1 MKRIAALCML
11 FGGMAWSM
19 TITEVHY
26 NPPARDGDCE
36 FVELFNES
44 CTVADLSGFRF
55 ARGITY
61 VFPNGTHLDP
71 ERYLVLAA
79 DAAAFQARYGFA
91 PDGVYT
97 GRLDSSGE
105 TITLENDAWSTD
117 ASGADIDTGCRMI
130 DFTYNDRGKWPAA
143 CDGTGHSLSLR
154 DPFLDPDDADN
165 WAPSAILGGTPRA
178 ANGAGEDGQTA
189 TFVAQASTWRY
200 RKGTSAPPSNW
211 NSRTYDD
218 GAWSSGPAGFG
229 YGDSDDNT
237 VLSDMEDGYLSLY
250 IRRSFTVADPT
261 GIHTLTLGAWYDD
274 GFVAYL
280 NGTEVARRNV
290 SGNPPAYDVAA
301 TASHEA
307 GSWESMDISGST
319 GFLVPG
325 TNVLAVCGFNQTI
338 DSSDFSLDARLSGE
352 LSSNTAGA
360 GSVVINECLYTGF
373 ARHFIEFHNL
383 GDVELGLGGYYL
395 TDDGNV
401 LDKMR
406 IADGTSVPAR
416 GYLAI
421 YEDQLA
427 FPLMVDAAPT
437 GTPNLHIILTA
448 PDLSRVAAAQSFD
461 AEIQEGHSRG
471 RWPDGHDGW
480 WECATPTPG
489 AANQVVVETNLVIN
503 EIMYH
508 PAVPDDPYDA
518 GDGDADDLEYIELY
532 NRGGAP
538 IALTGVRFDQGI
550 EFSFQPGAA
559 LEAGRYLVI
568 ARNPTRLRE
577 IYGEVPSLYG
587 PYAGRLADGGER
599 VRIVDALGNTLDEVR
614 YHDGGRWPR
623 WADGEGASLEL
634 VDARQDNA
642 LCTSWEAGINP
653 GEWAE
658 IIYTGTHRSVI
669 DSQVGEN
676 EFQLCL
682 MTAGEMLVDEIFL
695 GESLATANKITN
707 GSFDAST
714 TGWVIQ
720 GTHRDSVRT
729 TADSAAGAGA
739 LKVVS
744 TGRGDNRC
752 NRIECNTLALTA
764 GATYYVRYRARWLR
778 GSNMLMTRTH
788 RHGVV
793 RTTPIPMP
801 LRIGT
806 PGAVNSVVRSAQ
818 GPVYD
823 DLAQSPGLPTS
834 STQVT
839 LTVRAHD
846 ADGVSSLS
854 IRHRADGTATFA
866 TAPMYDD
873 GAHNDGLAGDGVYGG
888 TAPAYAANTV
898 VQFYIEGSDDSA
910 ARTTTTFPAEGA
922 AKPWVWIVKDSV
934 YTGSRQYYHLAMS
947 AADYAM
953 LSGSASRGEAMSNY
967 LWPASLVANAERI
980 HHGIGIRYR
989 GSPWIR
995 PSNPEAGYRF
1005 RFNRDDLLYGIHY
1018 EINLDRND
1026 NDGTR
1031 QKDRTASYMMRKLGA
1046 PDPYVKVPYNRG
1058 EYIALRF
1065 NNSDEGGYEQIQKPD
1080 GDYLE
1085 YWWRGNDKGNL
1096 YKVDDWFE
1104 SFNDANPVKI
1114 LTANLTYR
1122 GENKE
1127 TYRWFFGLRSNEQID
1142 DYYPLIELCRNLQQ
1156 YTLLD
1161 LDTAAAALMD
1171 VPEWAGVLA
1180 VRFFIGDW
1188 DTLGFDR
1195 GKNAFLYF
1203 APGDRA
1209 KLVPWDSDLTFQS
1222 GYIGAKLYPEAGGGD
1237 AYFPN
1242 MAKVFQRPWA
1252 RRLMNQ
1258 NYAYMIGAEGPANH
1272 ANLDWI
1278 LDATAAQAGLG
1289 SPIEIKSFVTSRTTV
1304 VRGYLSTAAFQIT
1317 EPNAG
1322 ADFTSAS
1329 APVVIRGKASSEVDR
1344 IIVNARDETPYVRWP
1359 ALDTWELT
1367 LPLVNGSVRY
1377 TFTAYNRAGRQI
1389 GTDSILITFS
1399 GPVGPRILDFQPARG
1414 LTSGGYEIT
1423 LSAMDF
1429 FEPVQVSIG
1438 GNACTSCRVEGGLVR
1453 AVVPQGAGF
1462 AAVSLQS
1469 GNGLSDT
1476 AAERFWYTAPPPP
1489 LGISFMPTHGSA
1501 TGGTEVTI
1509 LGSNFGQGARV
1520 YFGDRESPSVL
1531 FVSKQEL
1538 RAATPPPAAGIMRV
1552 RVKIVSTDGL
1562 VSVIFSPYFE
1572 YDPGPPPIIT
1582 AVSPDEGSTGGGTEV
1597 AITGENFASDAA
1609 AVVVRFDTALA
1620 HVLEAT
1626 ATRLRVLTPPHAA
1639 GTVGV
1644 EVVNPDGGSGQAA
1657 GAFEYI
1663 SVPVR
1668 VDACTPECGPVGGG
1682 NEVYIIGDG
1691 FAESSVVVL
1700 FGVSV
1705 ADIVSATAREIVVLA
1720 PPGTGSVAI
1729 AVYNPDG
1736 QYAIAPVQY
1745 VYTTDCRPAIE
1756 SIEPASG
1763 PEEGGTAVTI
1773 SGRNLSPLPDVT
1785 QVMFGTGSAVIVAG
1799 GTSREVT
1806 VLTPPGSGTVDLL
1819 YVNPDGSFVMLP
1831 NAFRYGADIPA
1842 DPLFLRGDANRD
1854 GKLDVADAIKIL
1866 SYLFSSDTLK
1876 CLDAADV
1883 NDDGKIDIAD
1893 AIRLLTTLFGGGA
1906 ALPPPY
1912 ASPGV
1917 DATADTLNCAE

>member
-1 MKRIAALCML
+1 ML
-11 FGGMAWSM
+11 LGGTAWSL

-36 FVELFNES
+36 FIELFNES

-55 ARGITY
+55 SRGISY

-71 ERYLVLAA
+71 GRYLVLAA

-105 TITLENDAWSTD
+105 TITLENDAWSVD
-117 ASGADIDTGCRMI
+117 ASGGDLHSGCRMI
-130 DFTYNDRGKWPAA
+130 NFTYNDRGKWPAA

-154 DPFLDPDDADN
+154 DPFLDPDDAAS
-165 WAPSAILGGTPRA
+165 WTPSPLLGGTPRA
-178 ANGAGEDGQTA
+178 DNGLGSGQTA

-218 GAWSSGPAGFG
+218 SGWLSGRAGFG
-229 YGDSDDNT
+229 YGDNDDNT
-237 VLSDMEDGYLSLY
+237 VLSDMQNGYISVY
-250 IRRSFTVADPT
+250 IRQSFTVADPT
-261 GIHTLTLGAWYDD
+261 GVQTLTLGAWYDD

-290 SGNPPAYDVAA
+290 AGNPPVYNVPA

-307 GSWESMDISGST
+307 GAWESFDISTSRGL
-319 GFLVPG
+319 LVQG
-325 TNVLAVCGFNQTI
+325 TNVLAVCGFNRTI
-338 DSSDFSLDARLSGE
+338 DSADFSLDMRLSGTI
-352 LSSNTAGA
+352 SSIAA

-373 ARHFIEFHNL
+373 ARHFIEFYNL
-383 GDVELGLGGYYL
+383 GDQAVGLDGFHL
-395 TDDGNV
+395 SDDGNV

-416 GYLAI
+416 GYLVF
-421 YEDQLA
+421 YEDQLP
-427 FPLMVDAAPT
+427 FPLMVDSVPT

-448 PDLSRVAAAQSFD
+448 PDLSRVTAAQSFD
-461 AEIQEGHSRG
+461 AEIEEGHSRG
-471 RWPDGHDGW
+471 RRPDGREGW
-480 WECATPTPG
+480 WECTTPTPG
-489 AANQVVVETNLVIN
+489 AANQVVVETDLVIN

-508 PAVPDDPYDA
+508 PAAPHDPYSD
-518 GDGDADDLEYIELY
+518 GGGDADDLEYLELY

-538 IALTGVRFDQGI
+538 ISLTGVRFDQGI

-559 LEAGRYLVI
+559 LAAGQYLVL
-568 ARNPTRLRE
+568 ARNPARFRE
-577 IYGEVPSLYG
+577 IYGDMPNLYG

-599 VRIVDALGNTLDEVR
+599 VRIVDALGNTVDEVR

-642 LCTSWEAGINP
+642 LCTAWEASINP
-653 GEWAE
+653 GEWVE
-658 IIYTGTHRSVI
+658 VVYTGAHRSVI
-669 DSQVGEN
+669 DSQIGEN
-676 EFQLCL
+676 EFQVCL
-682 MTAGEMLVDEIFL
+682 MTAGEMLLDEIFL
-695 GESLATANKITN
+695 GDSLAAANKIAN

-729 TADSAAGAGA
+729 TGDAAAGGGA
-739 LKVVS
+739 LKVIS

-752 NRIECNTLALTA
+752 NRLEYNTLALTP
-764 GATYYVRYRARWLR
+764 GGTHYVRYHAKWLR

-793 RTTPIPMP
+793 RTTPIPMAA
-801 LRIGT
+801 RIGT
-806 PGAVNSVVRSAQ
+806 PGAPNSVARSTQ

-823 DLAQSPGLPTS
+823 DLVQSPGMPAS
-834 STQVT
+834 STQVVI
-839 LTVRAHD
+839 TVRAHD
-846 ADGVSSLS
+846 ADGIRSLN
-854 IRHRADGTATFA
+854 IRHRADGTSTFA
-866 TAPMYDD
+866 SAPMYDD
-873 GAHNDGLAGDGVYGG
+873 GAHGDGQAGDGIYGG
-888 TAPAYAANTV
+888 TVPAYAANTV
-898 VQFYIEGSDDSA
+898 VQFYVEGTDDSA
-910 ARTTTTFPAEGA
+910 ARNQTTFPIEGA
-922 AKPWVWIVKDSV
+922 AAPWVWIVKDSV
-934 YTGSRQYYHLAMS
+934 YTGSRHYYHLAMS

-953 LSGSASRGEAMSNY
+953 LSGNASRGEAMSNY
-967 LWPASLVANAERI
+967 LWPASLVANAARI

-1046 PDPYVKVPYNRG
+1046 PNPYVKLPYNRG

-1065 NNSDEGGYEQIQKPD
+1065 NNSDKGGYEQIQKID

-1085 YWWRGNDKGNL
+1085 YWWRGNDKGNY

-1127 TYRWFFGLRSNEQID
+1127 TYRWFFSLRSNELLD

-1156 YTLLD
+1156 YTLAD

-1171 VPEWAGVLA
+1171 VPEWAGILA

-1195 GKNAFLYF
+1195 GKNAYLYF
-1203 APGDRA
+1203 APGEGA

-1222 GYIGAKLYPEAGGGD
+1222 GYVGAKLYPEAGGGD

-1258 NYAYMIGAEGPANH
+1258 SYAYLIGAEGPANR

-1289 SPIEIKSFVTSRTTV
+1289 SPIEIKNFVASRATV

-1317 EPNAG
+1317 EPNGG
-1322 ADFTSAS
+1322 ADFTSTT
-1329 APVVIRGKASSEVDR
+1329 APVVVRGKASSEVDR
-1344 IIVNARDETPYVRWP
+1344 IIVNARDETPYLRWP

-1389 GTDSILITFS
+1389 GSDSIVITFS
-1399 GPVGPRILDFQPARG
+1399 GPVGPRILGFQPARG
-1414 LTSGGYEIT
+1414 LTSGGYEIAI
-1423 LSAMDF
+1423 SAMDF

-1438 GNACTSCRVEGGLVR
+1438 GKACTSCRAEGGLVK
-1453 AVVPQGAGF
+1453 AVVPPGAGF
-1462 AAVSLQS
+1462 AAVTLTS
-1469 GNGLSDT
+1469 GNELSDT
-1476 AAERFWYTAPPPP
+1476 AAARFWYVAPPPP
-1489 LGISFMPTHGSA
+1489 LGISFMPTHGPA
-1501 TGGTEVTI
+1501 AGGTEVAI

-1531 FVSKQEL
+1531 FVSAQEI
-1538 RAATPPPAAGIMRV
+1538 RAVTPSPAPGIMRV
-1552 RVKIVSTDGL
+1552 RVKIVSAEGL
-1562 VSVIFSPYFE
+1562 ASIISSPYFE
-1572 YDPGPPPIIT
+1572 YDPGPAPIIT
-1582 AVSPDEGSTGGGTEV
+1582 GVSPAEGSTGGGTEV
-1597 AITGENFASDAA
+1597 AITGGNFSADPAA
-1609 AVVVRFDTALA
+1609 IAVRFDTVLA
-1620 HVLEAT
+1620 HVLDASET
-1626 ATRLRVLTPPHAA
+1626 QLRVLTPPHAA
-1639 GTVGV
+1639 GTVAV
-1644 EVVNPDGGSGQAA
+1644 VVVNPDGASGQAA
-1657 GAFEYI
+1657 GAFTYI

-1668 VDACTPECGPVGGG
+1668 IDAFTPECGPFEGG
-1682 NEVYIIGDG
+1682 NEVHIIGDG
-1691 FAESSVVVL
+1691 FVASSVVVL

-1705 ADIVSATAREIVVLA
+1705 ADIVSSTAREIVALA
-1720 PPGTGSVAI
+1720 PAGTGSVAI
-1729 AVYNPDG
+1729 SVYNPDSQSATAPL
-1736 QYAIAPVQY
+1736 QYT
-1745 VYTTDCRPAIE
+1745 YTTDCRPAID
-1756 SIEPASG
+1756 SIEPAFG
-1763 PEEGGTAVTI
+1763 PEEGGTTVTI
-1773 SGRNLSPLPDVT
+1773 RGRNLSPLPDIT
-1785 QVMFGTGSAVIVAG
+1785 QVMFGTGSAVIIPG
-1799 GTSREVT
+1799 GTSREVA
-1806 VLTPPGSGTVDLL
+1806 VVTPPGTGT
-1819 YVNPDGSFVMLP
+1819 
-1831 NAFRYGADIPA
+1831 
-1842 DPLFLRGDANRD
+1842 
-1854 GKLDVADAIKIL
+1854 
-1866 SYLFSSDTLK
+1866 
-1876 CLDAADV
+1876 
-1883 NDDGKIDIAD
+1883 
-1893 AIRLLTTLFGGGA
+1893 
-1906 ALPPPY
+1906 
-1912 ASPGV
+1912 
-1917 DATADTLNCAE
+1917 